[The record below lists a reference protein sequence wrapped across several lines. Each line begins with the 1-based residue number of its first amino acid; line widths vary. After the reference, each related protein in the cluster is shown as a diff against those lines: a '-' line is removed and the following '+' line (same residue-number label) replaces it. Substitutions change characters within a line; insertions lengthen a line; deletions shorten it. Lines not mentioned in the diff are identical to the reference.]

1 MSHGTA
7 TVLGP
12 DEQVGLGAHP
22 EAPDQLHPICK
33 AVLKTVDASPPS
45 FQFYSASWHE
55 CNNVYP
61 GI

>member
-33 AVLKTVDASPPS
+33 AVPVKADATPTS
-45 FQFYSASWHE
+45 F
-55 CNNVYP
+55 
-61 GI
+61 